1 MVKEQKSCQN
11 SKAGVI
17 LFLAYHF
24 TYPLRPCRTY
34 TTHNFWA
41 NEPIAH
47 CQATSNSF
55 STVAFTWFIT
65 VNIERLKS
73 FWVGQPG
80 FIRGK
85 KIRNAVQKTKF
96 YLNKLLEVFV
106 LLQGIQITKGFGV
119 IQAISLILRVNLSTK
134 LLRKNDRKQ
143 RWSLTRQLNKMEWE
157 QSRKGNMVEIPTS
170 VKAETTEAVLPNC
183 VGCSLWN
190 TRRRFFANRVL
201 TCKTNVMKRKFITR
215 SNDES
220 VFHKNYEYGVPLKE

>member
-1 MVKEQKSCQN
+1 MVNEKKSCQN

-24 TYPLRPCRTY
+24 TCLLRPYRTC

-65 VNIERLKS
+65 INIERL
-73 FWVGQPG
+73 
-80 FIRGK
+80 
-85 KIRNAVQKTKF
+85 QKTKF

>member
-1 MVKEQKSCQN
+1 MSVSYVHDAQFLGQWTNRSLSSYLKLLFYCCFH
-11 SKAGVI
+11 VI
-17 LFLAYHF
+17 YNYKYWKTEVFLGW
-24 TYPLRPCRTY
+24 TTRIY
-34 TTHNFWA
+34 TW
-41 NEPIAH
+41 
-47 CQATSNSF
+47 
-55 STVAFTWFIT
+55 
-65 VNIERLKS
+65 
-73 FWVGQPG
+73 
-80 FIRGK
+80 K

-96 YLNKLLEVFV
+96 YLNKVLEVFV

-119 IQAISLILRVNLSTK
+119 IQAISLILRVNPSTK

>member
-1 MVKEQKSCQN
+1 MLSKN

-24 TYPLRPCRTY
+24 TCLLRPYRTC

-65 VNIERLKS
+65 INIERL
-73 FWVGQPG
+73 
-80 FIRGK
+80 
-85 KIRNAVQKTKF
+85 QKTKF

>member
-24 TYPLRPCRTY
+24 TYPLRPYRTY

-47 CQATSNSF
+47 YQATSNSF

-65 VNIERLKS
+65 INIERL
-73 FWVGQPG
+73 
-80 FIRGK
+80 
-85 KIRNAVQKTKF
+85 QKTKF

>member
-1 MVKEQKSCQN
+1 MSPASVSYVHDAQFLGQWTNRSLSSYLKLLFYCCFRVLYNYKYWKTEDEIAQSEQVLYRDSLL
-11 SKAGVI
+11 GWI
-17 LFLAYHF
+17 
-24 TYPLRPCRTY
+24 TRIY
-34 TTHNFWA
+34 TW
-41 NEPIAH
+41 
-47 CQATSNSF
+47 
-55 STVAFTWFIT
+55 
-65 VNIERLKS
+65 
-73 FWVGQPG
+73 
-80 FIRGK
+80 K

-106 LLQGIQITKGFGV
+106 LLQRIQITKGFGV
-119 IQAISLILRVNLSTK
+119 IQTISLILRVNLSTK

-143 RWSLTRQLNKMEWE
+143 RWSLTRQLSKMEWE

>member
-1 MVKEQKSCQN
+1 MVNEKKSCQKC
-11 SKAGVI
+11 KAGVI

-24 TYPLRPCRTY
+24 TYPLRPYLTY

-47 CQATSNSF
+47 YQATSNSF

-65 VNIERLKS
+65 INIERL
-73 FWVGQPG
+73 
-80 FIRGK
+80 
-85 KIRNAVQKTKF
+85 QKTKF

-143 RWSLTRQLNKMEWE
+143 RWSLTRQLNKVEWE